1 MGLCVDSGEF
11 IDTDKDTHFTGAIA
25 QNAVEEEN
33 IGMPANWATLQIQ
46 KAIISNI
53 TIASDQN
60 LDWEVQFFSNDTQ
73 SDTDADVDSAIT
85 SFRFSASDGKQV
97 GDAGLWR
104 YDANP
109 AHKEFEYEDR
119 DRTSEWHIALANR
132 SVTTKAAGATGE
144 VVVRFRATPIV

>member
-53 TIASDQN
+53 TIESDQN
-60 LDWEVQFFSNDTQ
+60 LDWEVQFFLMIRR
-73 SDTDADVDSAIT
+73 VILMPMLIRRLL
-85 SFRFSASDGKQV
+85 RFASASDGKQV
-97 GDAGLWR
+97 GDVGLWR

-109 AHKEFEYEDR
+109 AHKEGPEYEDR

-132 SVTTKAAGATGE
+132 SVTAKAAGATGE
-144 VVVRFRATPIV
+144 VVVRFRATPII